1 VSPDLSPDLL
11 GTIVAHVRNAKARG
25 LVVRLGRL
33 GVQHVH
39 GEWRPLDTEVDLVGA
54 LVLDRHESGDPRRL
68 AALVLGVSPSY
79 LHELELGFD
88 GYLVRGEA
96 GELGRQARGL
106 CS

>member
-11 GTIVAHVRNAKARG
+11 GTVVAHVRNAQARG

-33 GVQHVH
+33 GVQHVPA
-39 GEWRPLDTEVDLVGA
+39 RVAA
-54 LVLDRHESGDPRRL
+54 LVAVKDERGDPRRL